1 MLKDHADQFYFEHN
15 CNCAEAVLRGADECY
30 GMNLGAEEHKLLSAF
45 GGGMGCG
52 KACGAVCGALAVIGK
67 RNVKTVAH
75 EEEGFKELCA
85 GFVAKAEEK
94 LGSIECSDLV
104 PRFKTEERRCAATV
118 ELVSDLLEEY
128 LKEQGK

>member
-1 MLKDHADQFYFEHN
+1 MLKDHAAQYYFDHN
-15 CNCAEAVLRGADECY
+15 CNCAEAVLRGADEFC
-30 GMNLGAEEHKLLSAF
+30 GLKLGAEDYKLLSAF

-67 RNVKTVAH
+67 LNVKTVAH

-94 LGSIECSDLV
+94 LGSIECAEIA